1 MNSSSRQSSI
11 TASSAFIGAWKWEP
25 DRQVIYAD
33 EGMSEFFGVPTK
45 DGLAGVSSQEF
56 RRRIHLDDR
65 ARIGPKLIRAAD
77 NRLPFSISYR
87 VVTPTQG
94 IRQVRS
100 FGRPL
105 NQQGHTTEYIGA
117 IIDMG
122 SGSSANSPLVEA
134 IDLLVS
140 AREQMANADHP
151 ILTKLV
157 DAVLLEANRELSNR
171 MDGYLGK
178 D

>member
-1 MNSSSRQSSI
+1 MGSSRQSSV
-11 TASSAFIGAWKWEP
+11 TTNSTFVGAWKWEP
-25 DRQVIYAD
+25 DRQIIYAD
-33 EGMSEFFGVPTK
+33 EGMSAFFGVPVE
-45 DGLAGVSSQEF
+45 DGLAGVSSLQF
-56 RRRIHLDDR
+56 RQRIHLDDR

-77 NRLPFSISYR
+77 NRLPFSLCYR
-87 VVTPTQG
+87 VVTPAQG

-100 FGRPL
+100 FGRPV
-105 NQQGHTTEYIGA
+105 NAQGQTTEYIGA

-122 SGSSANSPLVEA
+122 SGSNANSPLVEA
-134 IDLLVS
+134 IDFLVS

-157 DAVLLEANRELSNR
+157 EAVLLEANRELSTR

-178 D
+178 S

>member
-1 MNSSSRQSSI
+1 MSSSHRPSI
-11 TASSAFIGAWKWEP
+11 TTNSAFVGAWKWQP
-25 DRQVIYAD
+25 DRQILYAD
-33 EGMSEFFGVPTK
+33 EGMSAFFGVSTK
-45 DGLAGVSSQEF
+45 DGLAGVPSLQF
-56 RRRIHLDDR
+56 GQRIHLEDR
-65 ARIGPKLIRAAD
+65 ARIRPKLIRAAD

-105 NQQGHTTEYIGA
+105 HSQGQTTEYIGA

-122 SGSSANSPLVEA
+122 SGSNASSPLVEA

-157 DAVLLEANRELSNR
+157 DAVLLEASRELSTR

-178 D
+178 A